1 MRENNKYYKA
11 YLEQVGA
18 VMESDGYIGWL
29 GVSYLNLNVAPSF
42 LYKKKRV
49 SPSLLVSAMVD
60 IWQET
65 EQGVKSS
72 LDERKTKGGERENH

>member
-1 MRENNKYYKA
+1 
-11 YLEQVGA
+11 
-18 VMESDGYIGWL
+18 
-29 GVSYLNLNVAPSF
+29 
-42 LYKKKRV
+42 
-49 SPSLLVSAMVD
+49 MVD